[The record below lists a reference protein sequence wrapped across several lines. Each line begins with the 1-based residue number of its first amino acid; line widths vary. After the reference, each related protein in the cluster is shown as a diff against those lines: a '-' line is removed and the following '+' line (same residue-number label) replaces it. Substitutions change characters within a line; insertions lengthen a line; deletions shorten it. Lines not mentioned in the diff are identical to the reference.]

1 METVTKWGNSLAI
14 RIPAAFAEALGLRE
28 GARVELKVR
37 SGELVIIVQR
47 KSVRYR
53 LEQLIDQ
60 ITPENQNEL
69 IEWGKPV
76 GKEIW

>member
-1 METVTKWGNSLAI
+1 MQTVTKWGNSLAI
-14 RIPAAFAEALGLRE
+14 RIPAAFAEALGLKE
-28 GARVELKVR
+28 GTRVELKER
-37 SGELVIIVQR
+37 SGELVIIAQR
-47 KSVRYR
+47 KRVRYR

-60 ITPENQNEL
+60 ITPENQHEL